1 MSRIER
7 LHALVDKGFTAL
19 DDGDIAGAAKL
30 LDQARRIDKSAAAVR
45 LLEAALAD
53 ADGEP
58 DRAIE
63 IYDELAAA
71 HPDDPLPH
79 LHAASTHLYSRED
92 APAAVAA
99 ADRALALIEDEDE
112 LVDAIMIKARA
123 LCAQGEAHLPAAK
136 ALLAELDSS
145 SIEDPEVIAALGET
159 ALECGDPAGAV
170 GWWMK
175 LTEDEEWAADA
186 WYGVGMAQDLAGDA
200 AARTKAWLTVHQLD
214 GDMPRPEFQISVDEL
229 EAIAAEAIRELPP
242 LARDR
247 LTNVPI
253 LIADRPTPVQVED
266 GTDPRL
272 LGLFAGSPLPA
283 ESAVGGAPTLTT
295 IHLFHHN
302 LEAAAMDAE
311 DLADQIRIT
320 VLHETAHF
328 FGLDEAG
335 VAALGLE

>member
-1 MSRIER
+1 MSRTER
-7 LHALVDKGFTAL
+7 LHALVDKGFSAL

-30 LDQARRIDKSAAAVR
+30 LDQARRIDKTAAAVR
-45 LLEAALAD
+45 LLEAAIAD

-79 LHAASTHLYSRED
+79 LHAASTHLYSRDD

-112 LVDAIMIKARA
+112 LVDAIMVKARA
-123 LCAQGEAHLPAAK
+123 LCAQGEAHLPAAR
-136 ALLAELDSS
+136 ALLVELDSS
-145 SIEDPEVIAALGET
+145 SIDEPEVIAAIGET
-159 ALECGDPAGAV
+159 ALEIGDPEVAAS
-170 GWWMK
+170 WWMK
-175 LTEDEEWAADA
+175 LTDDEEWAADA
-186 WYGVGMAQDLAGDA
+186 WYGVGMAKDIAGDA
-200 AARTKAWLTVHQLD
+200 AARTQAWLTVHKLD
-214 GDMPRPEFQISVDEL
+214 GDAPRPDFQISADEL
-229 EAIAAEAIRELPP
+229 ETIATEAIRELPP
-242 LARDR
+242 LARER
-247 LTNVPI
+247 LGNVPV
-253 LIADRPTPVQVED
+253 LIADRPTPEQVAD

-272 LGLFAGSPLPA
+272 LGLFAGTPMPA

-302 LEAAAMDAE
+302 LEASAMDAE
-311 DLADQIRIT
+311 DLAEQIRIT